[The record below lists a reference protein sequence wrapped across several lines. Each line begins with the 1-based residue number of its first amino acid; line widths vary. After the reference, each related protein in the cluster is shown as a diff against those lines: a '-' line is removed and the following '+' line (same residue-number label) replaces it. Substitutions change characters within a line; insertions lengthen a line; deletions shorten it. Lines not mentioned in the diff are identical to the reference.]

1 MYLRRIPTKE
11 MTQEEFNKLLEHK
24 NIKGGVNISP
34 YTDLTSIKFFPAN
47 SVFGN
52 GCEFGRYS
60 NVEDCIFND
69 RCEFDKNSTFK
80 DCKFGDR
87 CKFNEDITI
96 TNCKFGDG
104 CITRDESLANT
115 HKGLQYKTK
124 EEEKEEEK
132 KEEEEA
138 AINNLKRFKA
148 NGIAIGVTVD
158 ECRKTR
164 LKLYIRNVITIIV
177 GALVLLVVI
186 CSILR

>member
-11 MTQEEFNKLLEHK
+11 MTQEELDKLLEHK

-115 HKGLQYKTK
+115 HKELEYKT
-124 EEEKEEEK
+124 EKEEREK
-132 KEEEEA
+132 EREFVNMCIKVHEKVEYERGC
-138 AINNLKRFKA
+138 IK
-148 NGIAIGVTVD
+148 
-158 ECRKTR
+158 
-164 LKLYIRNVITIIV
+164 IIV

-186 CSILR
+186 YSILR